1 MLLLSVFPI
10 SAAAAEKESSFK
22 VSYLSASPDELE
34 DFEDSDNPLGC
45 DDATPDETE
54 STEPCTVPC
63 CPTEEDTIGGG
74 GGVEPGEE
82 TEPTEPCTQPCTQPA
97 SEPVEIPATEA
108 PTQTPTW
115 NPIPNTEAT
124 EATKPVP
131 TAAPTSSKPVES
143 LSNNKPRMNLLAGT
157 MRAGKT
163 LVLTVYNTKG
173 YKVKFS
179 SSNKKIAKVSSK
191 GLVTTLRK
199 GFAKITAKVHG
210 YKCYFTLKVVTN
222 PTLRK
227 TYVRIKKGR
236 TLKVYI
242 SDKAPGTKLKFKN
255 KKKAKIIS
263 SNTKSYIKVKA
274 KKRGKTTLKV
284 RVNGKWLSLKVK
296 II

>member
-22 VSYLSASPDELE
+22 VSYLSASPDEPE

-54 STEPCTVPC
+54 STEPCTAPW

-74 GGVEPGEE
+74 VEPGGEDD
-82 TEPTEPCTQPCTQPA
+82 PSEPCTQPE
-97 SEPVEIPATEA
+97 SEPIEIPVTQATE
-108 PTQTPTW
+108 PPTW

-124 EATKPVP
+124 EATEPVP
-131 TAAPTSSKPVES
+131 TAAPTSPKPVES
-143 LSNNKPRMNLLAGT
+143 LSNKNKPRMNLLAGT

-163 LVLTVYNTKG
+163 LALTVYNTKG
-173 YKVKFS
+173 YKVTFS

-255 KKKAKIIS
+255 KKKARIIS

>member
-10 SAAAAEKESSFK
+10 SAAAAEKESGFK

-34 DFEDSDNPLGC
+34 DFEDSDNPLGY

-54 STEPCTVPC
+54 STEPCTAPW

-82 TEPTEPCTQPCTQPA
+82 TDPSEPICTQPA

-124 EATKPVP
+124 EATEPVP
-131 TAAPTSSKPVES
+131 TAAPTAQKPVER
-143 LSNNKPRMNLLAGT
+143 LSNKNKPRMNLLAGT

-163 LVLTVYNTKG
+163 LALTVYNTKG
-173 YKVKFS
+173 YKVTFS